1 MPPAAMLVR
10 DGKVLPSLATRRAEL
25 SPSDTRTYCACKGQA
40 AYWSAT
46 VGGQVIPDIAWTY
59 QAPLHDAARVG
70 GLMAFFDER
79 VDVVVDG
86 ERRERPI
93 TPWTSG
99 PRA

>member
-1 MPPAAMLVR
+1 LAAGRAFDGWHEEDEPNVAHPR
-10 DGKVLPSLATRRAEL
+10 DPFHRIDVLT
-25 SPSDTRTYCACKGQA
+25 
-40 AYWSAT
+40 SAT

-59 QAPLHDAARVG
+59 QAPRHDAARVG

-86 ERRERPI
+86 ERRERPL

-99 PRA
+99 SRA